1 MAARIEYTKELKRQV
16 LKEISDGANI
26 EDVSK
31 RYEVPVVVIE
41 EWLKRERTET
51 YINAV
56 FLNTH
61 EHHTSKFTSV
71 KESVNSVVAWVK
83 AKALMG
89 GLLAG
94 CLCVA
99 TLSFVFNG
107 SAEFSPKLESKVDLA
122 PKLDS
127 LIIQGSKIE
136 NTISR
141 QNELSLSISN
151 TVTNILEAQKPKIIV
166 RSTKNRKPVQA
177 TCCCCAGI
185 KCSSDFKCKKDTIR

>member
-16 LKEISDGANI
+16 LEEISDGANI

-83 AKALMG
+83 ARALMG

-94 CLCVA
+94 YQVSK
-99 TLSFVFNG
+99 SFLFGRV
-107 SAEFSPKLESKVDLA
+107 V
-122 PKLDS
+122 LDMS
-127 LIIQGSKIE
+127 CIW
-136 NTISR
+136 
-141 QNELSLSISN
+141 
-151 TVTNILEAQKPKIIV
+151 
-166 RSTKNRKPVQA
+166 
-177 TCCCCAGI
+177 C
-185 KCSSDFKCKKDTIR
+185 IRWFIR